1 MVHPAI
7 NNISRQARQGSVSA
21 IIQILNE
28 QLADSGVRTRAMLD
42 DGVLQLLCEA
52 VSPDLLE
59 QEPLVERIRQML
71 EAIAPRNI
79 RRVNINSRIV
89 KEQQLLWLDEIKR
102 NPDQE
107 LLWQQAI
114 KLTQPNPIK
123 RILEDRKLA
132 HFDDLADVPKSART
146 NQRDNRSFWRGI
158 VVGGI
163 SLAGL
168 LVLVGWA
175 VSNWLGLDVIS
186 QLGQSPPSPE
196 TPAPA
201 PANQPDPFVQAVR
214 LAEQAAQEGQT
225 AATVA
230 EWLEIAGR
238 WQRASDLM
246 AQVAESDGRYPTAQD
261 RRIQYAQNSRA
272 ALQQAENASDDN

>member
-1 MVHPAI
+1 MVHPTI

-52 VSPDLLE
+52 ARAELLE

-102 NPDQE
+102 NPDKE
-107 LLWQQAI
+107 LLWQQEI

-123 RILEDRKLA
+123 RMLEDRKLA

-225 AATVA
+225 AVTVA

-272 ALQQAENASDDN
+272 ALQQAETASDDN